1 MTLRLPPTPVR
12 RALIA
17 PAMILLTAAVLGLSP
32 IVLLCLAFAVRFLPG
47 RWRALRLYWF
57 LVVYLVR
64 ESTGIVALTALWVL
78 SGFGWK
84 LRSDRFLRAHVRLIG
99 WYLRGLV
106 GSAARVLGLRL
117 VNEGVPD
124 DLAISEP
131 LLAAPDSD
139 DVPVLVFSRHAGAG
153 DSFILAHLLV
163 NTYGRRPRIVLKDLL
178 QLDPCIDIVLNRL
191 PNRFISPNPPAGSGV
206 VESITDLALGLED
219 DGALILFP
227 EGGNF
232 TEARRLA
239 AIERFERAGLD
250 DAAAKAREL
259 TNLLP
264 PRPGG
269 TFAAIDACDDADV
282 LFVAHTGLEQLS
294 SPMDLWRGLPMDR
307 EVRLAWWTVRAEDI
321 PSDPEER
328 IDWLFEWWELI
339 DTWIDERRDPGRP
352 SRPLVPPT
360 AHHEEPAP
368 RPLPLIGVIP
378 APATTPPTTPP
389 TPPATTPEPA
399 TTPAPAT
406 GPVEPSH

>member
-1 MTLRLPPTPVR
+1 MTPWLPPASLR
-12 RALIA
+12 RAVIA
-17 PAMILLTAAVLGLSP
+17 PAMVLLTAAVLGLTP
-32 IVLLCLAFAVRFLPG
+32 IVVLVLAFAVRFLPG

-64 ESTGIVALTALWVL
+64 ESTGIVALAALWVL
-78 SGFGWK
+78 GGFGWK
-84 LRSDRFLRAHVRLIG
+84 LRTDRFRRAHVRLIG

-117 VNEGVPD
+117 VSEGVPD
-124 DLAISEP
+124 DLAIAEP
-131 LLAAPDSD
+131 LLAAPDAD

-178 QLDPCIDIVLNRL
+178 QLDPCIDLVLNRL
-191 PNRFISPNPPAGSGV
+191 PNRFISPNPPVGSGV
-206 VESITDLALGLED
+206 VESITDLAAGLED

-232 TEARRLA
+232 TERRRLA
-239 AIERFERAGLD
+239 AIERFENAGLT
-250 DAAAKAREL
+250 DAARKARAL
-259 TNLLP
+259 THLLP

-269 TFAAIDACDDADV
+269 TFAAIDACTDADV

-307 EVRLAWWTVRAEDI
+307 EVRLAWWTVRAEDV
-321 PSDPEER
+321 PRDPDER

-339 DTWIDERRDPGRP
+339 DTWIEERRDPTRP
-352 SRPLVPPT
+352 SRPLVAPTVYQAPEAAGPAGGSAVAPPSGGT
-360 AHHEEPAP
+360 
-368 RPLPLIGVIP
+368 I
-378 APATTPPTTPP
+378 
-389 TPPATTPEPA
+389 
-399 TTPAPAT
+399 
-406 GPVEPSH
+406 EPSR

>member
-1 MTLRLPPTPVR
+1 MTPLLPPRPIR
-12 RALIA
+12 RIVLA
-17 PAMILLTAAVLGLSP
+17 PAMILLTAVVIGLTP
-32 IVLLCLAFAVRFLPG
+32 IVLLVLAFSVRFLPG
-47 RWRALRLYWF
+47 RWRALRLAWF
-57 LVVYLVR
+57 FVVYLVR
-64 ESTGIVALTALWVL
+64 ESVGIVALTFLWVL

-84 LRSDRFLRAHVRLIG
+84 LRTDRFRRAHVRLIG

-106 GSAARVLGLRL
+106 GSAAKVLGLRL
-117 VNEGVPD
+117 MSEGVPD
-124 DLAISEP
+124 DLAIREP
-131 LLAAPDSD
+131 LLADPDAD

-206 VESITDLALGLED
+206 VESITELALGLED

-232 TEARRLA
+232 TEHRRLA
-239 AIERFERAGLD
+239 AIARFEAAGLD
-250 DAAAKAREL
+250 EAADKAREL

-269 TFAAIDACDDADV
+269 TFAAIDACDDADI

-307 EVRLAWWTVRAEDI
+307 EVRLAWWTVRSEDV
-321 PSDPEER
+321 PTDPQER
-328 IDWLFEWWELI
+328 VDWLFEWWERI
-339 DTWIDERRDPGRP
+339 DTWIDERRDPAHP
-352 SRPLVPPT
+352 SRPALSDHGHGPAEV
-360 AHHEEPAP
+360 HH
-368 RPLPLIGVIP
+368 
-378 APATTPPTTPP
+378 
-389 TPPATTPEPA
+389 
-399 TTPAPAT
+399 
-406 GPVEPSH
+406 

>member
-1 MTLRLPPTPVR
+1 MTAWLPPTPVR
-12 RALIA
+12 RVVLA
-17 PAMILLTAAVLGLSP
+17 PAMVFVTAVVLGLSP
-32 IVLLCLAFAVRFLPG
+32 LVLLVLAFAVRFLPG

-64 ESTGIVALTALWVL
+64 ESMGIVALASLWIL

-84 LRSDRFLRAHVRLIG
+84 LRTDRFRRAHVRLVG
-99 WYLRGLV
+99 WYLRGLI
-106 GSAARVLGLRL
+106 GSAAKVLGLRL
-117 VNEGVPD
+117 VSEGVPD
-124 DLAISEP
+124 DLAIREP
-131 LLAAPDSD
+131 LLAHPEDD

-163 NTYGRRPRIVLKDLL
+163 NTYGRRPRVVLKDLL

-191 PNRFISPNPPAGSGV
+191 PNRFISPNPPVGSGV
-206 VESITDLALGLED
+206 VESITDLAIGLED

-232 TEARRLA
+232 TEGRRLA
-239 AIERFERAGLD
+239 AIERFEQAGLD

-269 TFAAIDACDDADV
+269 TFAAIDACPDADI

-307 EVRLAWWTVRAEDI
+307 EVRLSWWTVRSEDV
-321 PSDPEER
+321 PTDPQER

-339 DTWIDERRDPGRP
+339 DTWIDERRDPDHP
-352 SRPLVPPT
+352 SRPIVPPSVHRSVAST
-360 AHHEEPAP
+360 A
-368 RPLPLIGVIP
+368 GD
-378 APATTPPTTPP
+378 ATFGEQGSP
-389 TPPATTPEPA
+389 
-399 TTPAPAT
+399 
-406 GPVEPSH
+406 EPSH